1 MPVRGSVPRHKTA
14 IRRTDLSRPVRR
26 AIEDGL
32 FPAGCRVLD
41 YGCGRGDDARRLKG
55 RGYHV
60 LAWDPVHRPKGELG
74 SADVVNLGYVV
85 NVIEKPTERDEV
97 LRKAWNFAE
106 RLLVVSAR
114 LSGDVDDLEL
124 QPLADGGL
132 TRLGTFQK
140 FYDQS
145 ELKAWVGSV
154 LDVAPVPAAPGVM
167 YVFRE
172 EAEREQYLASRYRRR
187 AAAPRLRQSDVLFEQ
202 HRGLFDGLVEFLCT
216 RGRLPA
222 EAELPCAPALVE
234 AVGSLKRALQILRR
248 VAEKP
253 EDWDRVRE
261 ERAQDL
267 LVYLALSKFDGRARY
282 SDLPE
287 AMQLDVRAFFGNYKR
302 ACAEADSLLFSLGD
316 VESVDAEI
324 RRSPLGKETGQAL
337 YVHRSALEGLSPMLR
352 MYEGCARAFIGEVPD
367 ANVVKLARGAASVSY
382 LFYPDFEKEPHP
394 VLAWSVAVN
403 LRSFRVRRTRFWE
416 RENRPILHR
425 KELFVPADYPLRPKF
440 ERLTKQEER
449 WGLFDDP
456 ATIGTE
462 AGWRATLE
470 RWGARLAGHRVLRAP
485 EPDQGKQA

>member
-1 MPVRGSVPRHKTA
+1 MPAPGSVARHKTA
-14 IRRTDLSRPVRR
+14 IRRTQLSRPVRR

-32 FPAGCRVLD
+32 VPVGCRVLD

-55 RGYHV
+55 RGYSV
-60 LAWDPVHRPKGELG
+60 LAWDPVHRPQGEVG
-74 SADVVNLGYVV
+74 AAEVVNLGYVV
-85 NVIEKPTERDEV
+85 NVIEKPKERDEV
-97 LRKAWNFAE
+97 LRRAWDFAE

-145 ELKAWVGSV
+145 ELRAWVGSV

-167 YVFRE
+167 YIFRQ

-187 AAAPRLRQSDVLFEQ
+187 VTAPRLRQSDVLFEQ
-202 HRGLFDGLVEFLCT
+202 HRDLFDGLVEFLCT

-222 EAELPCAPALVE
+222 EDELPSAPALVE

-248 VAEKP
+248 VAEEP
-253 EDWDRVRE
+253 EVWDRVRE

-282 SDLPE
+282 SELSQ
-287 AMQLDVRAFFGNYKR
+287 AMQLDVRAFLGNYKR
-302 ACAEADSLLFSLGD
+302 ACSEADSLLFSLGD
-316 VESVDAEI
+316 VEAVDAEI
-324 RRSPLGKETGQAL
+324 RRSPIGKETGQAL
-337 YVHRSALEGLSPMLR
+337 YVHRSALEALSPMLR
-352 MYEGCARAFIGEVPD
+352 MYEGCARAFLGQVPE
-367 ANVVKLARGAASVSY
+367 ANLVKLARGAASVSY
-382 LFYPDFEKEPHP
+382 LYYPEFEKDPHP
-394 VLAWSVAVN
+394 ALAWSLTVN

-425 KELFVPADYPLRPKF
+425 KELFVSSDHPLRGKF
-440 ERLTKQEER
+440 ERLTAQEER

-456 ATIGTE
+456 ANIGLE
-462 AGWRATLE
+462 AGWGETLE
-470 RWGARLAGHRVLRAP
+470 RWGARLAGHRVVRADP
-485 EPDQGKQA
+485 A